1 MRMMGTVITFMHRRK
16 QHCSVFLRT
25 RQWQAPAVWLG
36 IRASGSDSENSRG
49 GYFQA
54 CVGLYG
60 RSSQYKSA
68 KKAKILFWAYKP
80 DFKLTTSIARIFDQ
94 FGHIRLFMKLQHP
107 LIDNTLSQ
115 FTHLM
120 DV

>member
-1 MRMMGTVITFMHRRK
+1 MAEYATIDWTWGKRLDLWADGEDD
-16 QHCSVFLRT
+16 
-25 RQWQAPAVWLG
+25 G
-36 IRASGSDSENSRG
+36 NSRG

-80 DFKLTTSIARIFDQ
+80 DFKLTTSIARIFDSLVWAYMA
-94 FGHIRLFMKLQHP
+94 FYEVTAS
-107 LIDNTLSQ
+107 NNW
-115 FTHLM
+115 
-120 DV
+120 

>member
-1 MRMMGTVITFMHRRK
+1 MASTFGVAG
-16 QHCSVFLRT
+16 QN
-25 RQWQAPAVWLG
+25 
-36 IRASGSDSENSRG
+36 ASGSESENSKG

-80 DFKLTTSIARIFDQ
+80 DFKLTTSIARIFDSLVWAYTA
-94 FGHIRLFMKLQHP
+94 FCEVTAS
-107 LIDNTLSQ
+107 NN
-115 FTHLM
+115 
-120 DV
+120 